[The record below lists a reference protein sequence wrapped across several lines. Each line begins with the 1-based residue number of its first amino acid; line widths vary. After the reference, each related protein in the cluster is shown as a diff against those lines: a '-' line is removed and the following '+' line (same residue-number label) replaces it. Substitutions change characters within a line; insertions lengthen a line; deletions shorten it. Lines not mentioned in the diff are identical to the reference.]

1 MTNLSYYCVDCGSE
15 LDNNLG
21 CESCKRKYDKI
32 SGIPVLLSTEDM
44 NSELFQRY
52 LKNYDEIVHDDIKKS
67 FVSKHTKKR
76 QFDIMLRFMGY
87 ISQKDKVIDVGC
99 GLGEILSG
107 LNCKV
112 KVGCDIA
119 LEYLISLEPQITPIL
134 CNVEKL
140 PFKNEFDLAI
150 CTSVL
155 EHVLD
160 PHATLENIYNV
171 LKKDGKLYVR
181 VPIEKDLSRYAN
193 QKYEFT
199 HLRTFDKERLIKML
213 EETGFKVK
221 RTKRIFSS
229 VKWWRI
235 FRGVKEW
242 IFNKPIAIA
251 VEAQKQEENDEN
263 V

>member
-1 MTNLSYYCVDCGSE
+1 MIDTNLSYYCVDCGFE
-15 LDNNLG
+15 LDNDLG
-21 CESCKRKYDKI
+21 CESCKRKYDKLF
-32 SGIPVLLSTEDM
+32 GIPVLFSTEDM
-44 NSELFQRY
+44 NSEIFQRY
-52 LKNYDEIVHDDIKKS
+52 LKNYDEIVHDDLKKS
-67 FVSKHTKKR
+67 FVSKNTKKKLR
-76 QFDIMLRFMGY
+76 DIMLRFMGC

-107 LNCKV
+107 INCKV

-160 PHATLENIYNV
+160 PYSTLENIHSA
-171 LKKDGKLYVR
+171 LKKEGKLYVR
-181 VPIEKDLSRYAN
+181 VPIEKDLCLYDHR
-193 QKYEFT
+193 KYEFT

-221 RTKRIFSS
+221 RIKRIF
-229 VKWWRI
+229 I
-235 FRGVKEW
+235 GVKYW
-242 IFNKPIAIA
+242 IFNKPNAIA
-251 VEAQKQEENDEN
+251 VEAQKTR
-263 V
+263 

>member
-1 MTNLSYYCVDCGSE
+1 MIETNLSYYCVDCRSE
-15 LDNNLG
+15 LDNDLG
-21 CESCKRKYDKI
+21 CNSCKRKYDKVF
-32 SGIPVLLSTEDM
+32 GIPVLFSTEDM

-52 LKNYDEIVHDDIKKS
+52 LKNYDEIVHDDIKKP
-67 FVSKHTKKR
+67 FVSKHTKKKLR
-76 QFDIMLRFMGY
+76 DIMLRFMGH
-87 ISQKDKVIDVGC
+87 IPQKDKVIDVGC
-99 GLGEILSG
+99 GQGEILSR

-119 LEYLISLEPQITPIL
+119 VEYLISLEPQITPIL

-160 PHATLENIYNV
+160 PHATLENIYNA
-171 LKKDGKLYVR
+171 LKKEGKLYVR

-193 QKYEFT
+193 RKYEFT

-221 RTKRIFSS
+221 RTKSIFIG

-235 FRGVKEW
+235 FRSVKNRV
-242 IFNKPIAIA
+242 FNEPLAIAI
-251 VEAQKQEENDEN
+251 EAQKQEK
-263 V
+263 VWL